1 MNNLSE
7 DILMRYLTGECSD
20 EDFARVNAW
29 IKESDDNARRLFRME
44 EVYHLGRHDSFP
56 DQKKVARAEARLYK
70 KLAQED
76 AHSRKVIRMH
86 QWMRYAAIIV
96 LALMIGTGG
105 GYLYYQ
111 ADPTRNMIT
120 ASSTDGKVKE
130 VMLPDGT
137 KVWLNQSATLR
148 YPKEFSE
155 SERDVYLDG
164 EAYFEVSKDAAHP
177 FKVETG
183 AIIVQVLGTH
193 FNVEA
198 YPEDTQVK
206 TTLLEGSV
214 SVSLIGKA
222 EESLKLSPNESAIY
236 NKDKKSLTLHTE
248 NNASEEII
256 WRNGTLLFK
265 SIPLQE
271 IVRQLSNAF
280 HTDIRIED
288 ADLQNYRMT
297 ATFSD
302 GETLEEI
309 LSLLCRN
316 QKFEYTKTNDII
328 TITQKLN

>member
-1 MNNLSE
+1 MEQEFERILDKLATSTRSPRGRFSKANSWILLEKRLPHLQRRILS
-7 DILMRYLTGECSD
+7 LHTMAGAAAVAVLCVLGWWAYYM
-20 EDFARVNAW
+20 FAPVPLQTVSTLAETRTVT
-29 IKESDDNARRLFRME
+29 L
-44 EVYHLGRHDSFP
+44 P
-56 DQKKVARAEARLYK
+56 DQTEIVLNRYSSLTYPERFRGK
-70 KLAQED
+70 D
-76 AHSRKVIRMH
+76 RKV
-86 QWMRYAAIIV
+86 Q
-96 LALMIGTGG
+96 L
-105 GYLYYQ
+105 Q
-111 ADPTRNMIT
+111 
-120 ASSTDGKVKE
+120 
-130 VMLPDGT
+130 
-137 KVWLNQSATLR
+137 
-148 YPKEFSE
+148 
-155 SERDVYLDG
+155 G

-177 FKVETG
+177 FKV
-183 AIIVQVLGTH
+183 
-193 FNVEA
+193 
-198 YPEDTQVK
+198 
-206 TTLLEGSV
+206 

-222 EESLKLSPNESAIY
+222 EESLILSPNESAIY